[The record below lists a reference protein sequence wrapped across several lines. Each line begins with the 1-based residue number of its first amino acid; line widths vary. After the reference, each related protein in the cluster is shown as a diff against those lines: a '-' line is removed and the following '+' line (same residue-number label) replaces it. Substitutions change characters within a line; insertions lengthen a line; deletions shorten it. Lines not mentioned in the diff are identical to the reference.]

1 MYAFLCEGHEKVHGM
16 IIILHVY
23 AINKQIGNT
32 FSWFQYMTRMNAKR
46 ITDYMQDPEPQYLI
60 ALNMQT

>member
-1 MYAFLCEGHEKVHGM
+1 MYAFLCEGHEKVYGM
-16 IIILHVY
+16 IIVLHVY
-23 AINKQIGNT
+23 TINKQIGNT

-46 ITDYMQDPEPQYLI
+46 IIDYMQDPEPQYLI

>member
-1 MYAFLCEGHEKVHGM
+1 MYAFLCEGHEKVYGM

-32 FSWFQYMTRMNAKR
+32 FSWFQYMTRMNGKR
-46 ITDYMQDPEPQYLI
+46 IIDYMQAPEQQYLI